1 MDGVFK
7 QPAVY
12 QQLGVKMKTIKS
24 KRFGHWELR
33 ADGLSQHDMTS
44 KQMRKF
50 LMDSGM
56 TKKQATSEAREM
68 KRNECWYDA
77 TGKYKVVLHEL
88 IKGTSRHEQLVHD
101 GTEGITWLSIR
112 RIDDPS
118 IYACDWRDMQA
129 IKNDLCS
136 PIREAV
142 EIYPSEERVHDTSN
156 VFHLWVLPEGALVPV
171 GYMHGVDVN
180 DQDDPTQR
188 KLNT

>member
-1 MDGVFK
+1 
-7 QPAVY
+7 
-12 QQLGVKMKTIKS
+12 MKTIKS

-33 ADGLSQHDMTS
+33 GDGLTQHNATS

-56 TKKQATSEAREM
+56 TKKQAISETREM

-101 GTEGITWLSIR
+101 GTDGITWLSIR
-112 RIDDPS
+112 RIDEPS
-118 IYACDWRDMQA
+118 IYLCDWRDMQA

-136 PIREAV
+136 PTREAI
-142 EIYPSEERVHDTSN
+142 ELYPSEERVHDTSN
-156 VFHLWVLPEGALVPV
+156 VFHLWVLPEGMHIPL
-171 GYMHGVDVN
+171 GYAHGVDVN
-180 DQDDPTQR
+180 DTEDKTQR